1 MAGAEPNTNPALGIA
16 LTPFDID
23 IISSKTAMTGGFY
36 HRGGALLGK
45 KEEVIEPAQAAARE
59 RSFSPPFKQL

>member
-1 MAGAEPNTNPALGIA
+1 M
-16 LTPFDID
+16 TPFDID